1 MKQTNK
7 ILVLIALIIGMIF
20 SELDETVIST
30 AMPTIIRELHDMT
43 LYGWV
48 AGIYMLTM
56 TACMPILGKLSDIFG
71 RKRLYLISIA
81 LFMIGSLVS
90 GSAPTMELLLL
101 GRAIQG
107 VGAGGLMPLAMVIF
121 GITFTVE
128 QRVKLQ
134 GLFSIMMIL
143 PQLVG
148 PMIGGYVVDHMSWH
162 WVFLINLPVSALAAL
177 LMFLGLHEEKH
188 RESRS
193 VDYAGALTLV
203 GSILSL
209 LLTPVLIENK
219 GLTWISPLVLAL
231 LGVSAVL
238 LVLFILVERQAAE
251 PIIPL
256 RLLRNRNIVV
266 MAVLMFTVMCGIM
279 GAVSSF
285 PYYAQIA
292 MGFSA
297 TVSGYF
303 TLMAMVGAIPF
314 SLAFGFLISRMP
326 YRTLFIASLLFPVAG
341 LLLALWIHSDQNFF
355 YPALCFFIMGIGT
368 GTLMAG
374 DTLLIQESTEEAD
387 RGVAQSTVQLFQT
400 MGASIGVSVFGSL
413 LAGRLKSG
421 LAAVKD
427 IPPRGNEEFNLNGL
441 NLSDFAPEL
450 REKVTG
456 VLTNAFHQQFG
467 LALVFAVAAVV
478 ICFFFGKGMLVSE
491 APSAPSEGTAAEPA
505 PVTVSQGD

>member
-7 ILVLIALIIGMIF
+7 ILVFVALMIGMIF

-30 AMPTIIRELHDMT
+30 AMPTIIRDLHDMT

-71 RKRLYLISIA
+71 RKQLYLISIA
-81 LFMIGSLVS
+81 LFILGSLVS

-101 GRAIQG
+101 GRGIQG

-121 GITFTVE
+121 GENFTVE

-134 GLFSIMMIL
+134 GLFGIMAIL

-148 PMIGGYVVDHMSWH
+148 PMIGGYVVDHISWH
-162 WVFLINLPVSALAAL
+162 WVFLINLPVSSLAAL

-209 LLTPVLIENK
+209 LLAPVLIENQ
-219 GLTWISPLVLAL
+219 GLAWTSPLVLAL
-231 LGVSAVL
+231 LGASAVL
-238 LVLFILVERQAAE
+238 LVLFILVERRATE

-256 RLLRNRNIVV
+256 RLLRNRNIVA
-266 MAVLMFTVMCGIM
+266 MALLMFTVMCGMM
-279 GAVSSF
+279 GAASSF

-303 TLMAMVGAIPF
+303 TLMAMVGALPF
-314 SLAFGFLISRMP
+314 SLACGFLITRMP
-326 YRTLFIASLLFPVAG
+326 YRTLFIVSFLFPVAG
-341 LLLALWIHSDQNFF
+341 LLMALRIHPDQSFL

-374 DTLLIQESTEEAD
+374 DTLLIQESAEEAD

-400 MGASIGVSVFGSL
+400 MGASIGMSAFGSL
-413 LAGRLKSG
+413 LAGRLNSG
-421 LAAVKD
+421 MAALKD
-427 IPPRGNEEFNLNGL
+427 THPGGNTEFNLNDL
-441 NLSDFAPEL
+441 NLSDLAPEL
-450 REKVTG
+450 REKVKG
-456 VLTNAFHQQFG
+456 VLTNAFHHQFG
-467 LALVFAVAAVV
+467 LALVFAIAAVV
-478 ICFFFGKGMLVSE
+478 ICFFFGKGMLVSK
-491 APSAPSEGTAAEPA
+491 ASADPNDGSAADPA
-505 PVTVSQGD
+505 PVTGSQGA

>member
-1 MKQTNK
+1 MKHTNK
-7 ILVLIALIIGMIF
+7 ILVLIALMIGMVF
-20 SELDETVIST
+20 AELDETVIST

-56 TACMPILGKLSDIFG
+56 TACMPIMGKLSDIFG
-71 RKRLYLISIA
+71 RKRLYQISIA
-81 LFMIGSLVS
+81 LFIVGSLVS
-90 GSAPTMELLLL
+90 GFAPTMELLLV
-101 GRAIQG
+101 GRGIQG

-121 GITFTVE
+121 AETFTLE

-134 GLFSIMMIL
+134 GLFGIMMIL

-148 PMIGGYVVDHMSWH
+148 PMVGGFVVDHISWH
-162 WVFLINLPVSALAAL
+162 WVFLINLPVSILAAL
-177 LMFLGLHEEKH
+177 LMFLGLHEEKR
-188 RESRS
+188 RESHS
-193 VDYAGALTLV
+193 IDYAGALTLM

-209 LLTPVLIENK
+209 LLAPVLIENK
-219 GLTWISPLVLAL
+219 GLAWTSPLILAL
-231 LGVSAVL
+231 IGASAVL
-238 LVLFILVERQAAE
+238 LVLFILVERRAAE

-256 RLLRNRNIVV
+256 RLLRNRNIVA
-266 MAVLMFTVMCGIM
+266 MALLMFTVMCGIM
-279 GAVSSF
+279 GAASSF

-303 TLMAMVGAIPF
+303 TLMAMVGAIPI
-314 SLAFGFLISRMP
+314 SIACGFLITRMP
-326 YRTLFIASLLFPVAG
+326 YRTLFIVSFLFPVAG
-341 LLLALWIHSDQNFF
+341 LLLALQIQPDQGFL

-374 DTLLIQESTEEAD
+374 DTLLIQESAEEAD

-400 MGASIGVSVFGSL
+400 MGASIGMSAFGSI

-421 LAAVKD
+421 IAA
-427 IPPRGNEEFNLNGL
+427 IPGDNTTFNLNDL
-441 NLSDFAPEL
+441 NLSNLAPEL
-450 REKVTG
+450 RDKVTA
-456 VLTNAFHQQFG
+456 VLTNAFHHQFG

-478 ICFFFGKGMLVSE
+478 ICFFFGKGILGKESQSDPNEVPTNEST
-491 APSAPSEGTAAEPA
+491 PAASSHGA
-505 PVTVSQGD
+505 